1 MYKAMK
7 TVPLKSPY
15 TYEITSYRSPLTVDE
30 PLVYDS
36 EEFAYTFISKK
47 IKKKTMNKRISYV
60 SQMFVKKLIH
70 FGMSLCQPIK
80 YLDEQNPIYHRYLQS
95 IDLILE

>member
-1 MYKAMK
+1 MK

-15 TYEITSYRSPLTVDE
+15 TYEIMSYRSPFTVDE

-80 YLDEQNPIYHRYLQS
+80 YLDEQKPIYHRYLQS